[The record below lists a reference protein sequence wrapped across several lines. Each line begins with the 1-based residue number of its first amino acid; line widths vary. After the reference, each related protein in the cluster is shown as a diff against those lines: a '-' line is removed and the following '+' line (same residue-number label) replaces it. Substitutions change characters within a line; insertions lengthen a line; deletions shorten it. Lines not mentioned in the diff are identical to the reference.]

1 MVARKKFT
9 ARLYAGNVL
18 PVFAIWIGLGVG
30 LGAAIGWLSASA
42 GADDVPPPSY
52 PSEPLG

>member
-1 MVARKKFT
+1 
-9 ARLYAGNVL
+9 
-18 PVFAIWIGLGVG
+18 VFAIWIGLGVG

-42 GADDVPPPSY
+42 GADDVPPPSF